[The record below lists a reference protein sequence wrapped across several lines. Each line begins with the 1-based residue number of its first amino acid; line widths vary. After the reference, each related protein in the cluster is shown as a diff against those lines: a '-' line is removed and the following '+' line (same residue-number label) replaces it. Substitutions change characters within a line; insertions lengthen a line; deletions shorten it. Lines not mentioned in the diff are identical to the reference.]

1 MRAAFLEDHLAFEGV
16 GAHEF
21 NRRYDP
27 VDEGEHDASIIA
39 TPATMPALFA
49 ARSFA
54 ALTAGPIRFGGAD
67 ISHYQY
73 DQAAAV
79 GAAINWT
86 MLVAASFDSWFGFKL
101 SQSTSYTDP
110 TARRS
115 RLAGKA
121 SGFRWR
127 LPYHWLSSTTDPEQ
141 QAQHYLDAL
150 EQTGGMPEDG
160 EPVMLDDEEGGVTV
174 AKSLG
179 WLEYVEARTK
189 RSSAVYTG
197 AYVAG
202 GTIWQ
207 STAIREGKYGPR
219 PMILAAYTTESKAR
233 ALPGVAAYP
242 WSSWQYSSNGPVPGV
257 VGRCDCNRIDDREVY
272 DLAAGLRDTPAPIEA
287 NPAPDPGLPTIPATS
302 SEDDMP
308 AIVTNS
314 DAYDDERGHHDAK
327 STKWEYI
334 GGERVHIPLAYWNGL
349 GAPEGNPRPYAEIAA
364 VPERAAPAPVAG
376 NASDAPRSFTV
387 TLSGT
392 AQA

>member
-1 MRAAFLEDHLAFEGV
+1 MRAAFLEAHDQFEGV

-21 NRRYDP
+21 NRRYDQ
-27 VDEGEHDASIIA
+27 VDEGEHDTSIIA

-49 ARSFA
+49 ARAFA
-54 ALTAGPIRFGGAD
+54 ALAAPAIRFGGAD

-79 GAAINWT
+79 GEAISWT

-101 SQSTSYTDP
+101 SQSTTYVDP

-121 SGFRWR
+121 TGFRWR

-150 EQTGGMPEDG
+150 TQTGGLPEDG

-174 AKSLG
+174 ATTLG

-189 RSSAVYTG
+189 RPTAVYTG

-207 STAIREGKYGPR
+207 SSAIREGKYGPR
-219 PMILAAYTTESKAR
+219 PMILAAYTTEAKAR

-257 VGRCDCNRIDDREVY
+257 VGRCDANRIDDFGIY
-272 DLAAGLRDTPAPIEA
+272 DLAAGLHADPAHTEVQPAP
-287 NPAPDPGLPTIPATS
+287 ATP

-314 DAYDDERGHHDAK
+314 DAYDDDSGHHEPNT
-327 STKWEYI
+327 TKWEYL
-334 GGERVHIPLAYWNGL
+334 GGERIHIPLEYWNGL
-349 GAPEGNPRPYAEIAA
+349 GAPVGNPRPYAEIQA
-364 VPERAAPAPVAG
+364 VPAPAQSVELTAETFEPPPMHFTGTIDLRAAG
-376 NASDAPRSFTV
+376 
-387 TLSGT
+387 
-392 AQA
+392 